1 MPHVFLSGNQRSG
14 KTLAQLILS
23 SHPDVTISPG
33 TKVIG
38 RLLYAMPGKTPLDAE
53 SARDIRATMQ
63 KDRKFKAWRVDHQKF
78 LDGFEDRYVGKSPH
92 VVAEDL
98 MTFFRDQTKPNARY
112 IGNKKGCYCKEGD
125 LILKIFPGCRLIYLL
140 RDGRGA
146 VSSMLETQPEHDVY
160 SAALTWTLKAQRIRE
175 LKVKLPSDIFV
186 LRYEDLVADPE
197 KLSREMCT
205 FLSVP
210 YAPEMLANYST
221 NDAIR
226 HTTDTTHKET
236 YQAITTSFVD
246 EWKTHLTA
254 DQIEIVE
261 GIAGSELEANG
272 YARTQGKSKNLAARA
287 KYRALRTKNYAE
299 WWVSHQRKE
308 RRIG

>member
-23 SHPDVTISPG
+23 SHPDITISPG
-33 TKVIG
+33 TRVIG
-38 RLLYAMPGKTPLDAE
+38 KLLYAMPRKTPLDAE
-53 SARDIRATMQ
+53 STRDIRATMQ

-78 LDGFEDRYVGKSPH
+78 LDGFDRYIGQSPS

-98 MTFFRDQTKPNARY
+98 MKFFRDQTKPGAKY

-125 LILKIFPGCRLIYLL
+125 LILKVFPGCRLIYLL

-160 SAALTWTLKAQRIRE
+160 SASLTWTLKAQRIRE
-175 LKVKLPSDIFV
+175 LAVMLPKDVYV
-186 LRYEDLVADPE
+186 LRYEKLVEDPE
-197 KLSREMCT
+197 KTSRELCA
-205 FLSVP
+205 FLDLP

-221 NDAIR
+221 NDATR
-226 HTTDTTHKET
+226 HTTDTTHAET
-236 YQAITTSFVD
+236 YQAITTSFID

-254 DQIEIVE
+254 EQIEIVE
-261 GIAGSELEANG
+261 GIAGGELEANG
-272 YARTQGKSKNLAARA
+272 YGRSRGKSTNLIARA
-287 KYRALRTKNYAE
+287 KYRALRTKNYAD
-299 WWVSHQRKE
+299 WWISHQRKE